1 MPKETHKKVLVDT
14 SFLITLFSK
23 TREHQENA
31 IKYYK
36 YFINHGIDMYISTIA
51 ISEYSQKTRIE
62 PILASGNFITLTFNV
77 IDGIISGEFSEKLHG
92 EEREKNDSRSAVK
105 DDVKMLAQCA
115 NNSFDYLVTDDRST
129 MAKWADRLHN
139 MGDLKTQVIP
149 ISEYDESIFHDGQTA
164 LDFNQTATIS

>member
-1 MPKETHKKVLVDT
+1 MSKEIHKKVLVDT

-31 IKYYK
+31 MKYYR
-36 YFINHGIDMYISTIA
+36 YFIDHKIDMYISTIA

-77 IDGIISGEFSEKLHG
+77 IDGITSGEFSEKLKN
-92 EEREKNDSRSAVK
+92 EKREPSEKRDVVK

-115 NNSFDYLVTDDRST
+115 NGEFDYLVTDDRST
-129 MAKWADRLHN
+129 MAKWANKLYDA
-139 MGDLKTQVIP
+139 GDLKTQVIP
-149 ISEYDESIFHDGQTA
+149 ITEYDESIFNNGQTV
-164 LDFNQTATIS
+164 LDFTPSNE